1 MDTQHG
7 RSDNHEPG
15 SEHLDDNQN
24 DPREAIAR
32 LGGLDELYAD
42 ILGRF
47 LDDSAGTME
56 NLRSFAAAGDLK
68 KTREAAHS
76 LKGVA
81 AMCGAAGVAGVAA
94 ALERTAQSGHC
105 EAVAQ
110 LVKRLEIE
118 LAKARQSL
126 GAFRRPQQQA
136 K

>member
-7 RSDNHEPG
+7 RSDNHEPAP
-15 SEHLDDNQN
+15 EQLDDNQN

-47 LDDSAGTME
+47 LDDSAGSVE
-56 NLRSFAAAGDLK
+56 NLRSYAAAGDLK

-94 ALERTAQSGHC
+94 ALERSAQSGHC
-105 EAVAQ
+105 DAAAQ

-118 LAKARQSL
+118 LVKARQSL
-126 GAFRRPQQQA
+126 GPYRRAQRQT
-136 K
+136 